1 MDRRQ
6 FLRSSAATTMAW
18 ISAGSLP
25 APAEEKSSPASW
37 PIGCFNRAWA
47 GWSFNAAL
55 QGVREAGF
63 KLLGLVSP
71 QHDEP
76 FIGAE
81 AAVDY
86 LEGVKKR
93 IREAK
98 LEAAVASIRFDE
110 NAPLDDLLAGVRK
123 QIDNAAR
130 LEVKHV
136 MTFGADR
143 PENFDKFYRLM
154 ADAAARAEKRGL
166 QVVLKPHGG
175 LSAGGAE
182 LRRCLEK
189 VGQAAFKIWYDAG
202 NILHY
207 TGKDP
212 AAELEPIARHVTGF
226 CAKDCAGKGGEV
238 MMALGEGKVDFK
250 AVFKKLQAAGFSGP
264 IFLEGVKVGKTPAET
279 TANARA
285 GREFLERALRSL

>member
-1 MDRRQ
+1 MNRRQ
-6 FLRSSAATTMAW
+6 FLRSSAATAITW
-18 ISAGSLP
+18 VSAGSLP

-37 PIGCFNRAWA
+37 PLGCFNRAWA

-63 KLLGLVSP
+63 KRLGLVSP
-71 QHDEP
+71 QKDEP

-81 AAVDY
+81 ATAEY
-86 LEGVKKR
+86 LEGLKKR
-93 IREAK
+93 LRETK
-98 LEAAVASIRFDE
+98 LEVAVASIRFDE
-110 NAPLDDLLAGVRK
+110 NAPLEALLASVRK
-123 QIDNAAR
+123 QIDN
-130 LEVKHV
+130 
-136 MTFGADR
+136 
-143 PENFDKFYRLM
+143 
-154 ADAAARAEKRGL
+154 AARAEKRGL

-175 LSAGGAE
+175 LSAGAAE
-182 LRRCLEK
+182 MLRCLEK

-212 AAELEPIARHVTGF
+212 AAELETIAKHVTGF

-264 IFLEGVKVGKTPAET
+264 IFLEGVKVGKTPSET
-279 TANARA
+279 TANTRA
-285 GREFLERALRSL
+285 GREFLEGLLKSF